1 MRKKESSRAAAIDYF
16 RNQAY
21 TGHTVTQ
28 KNVSISSE
36 SFTSSILMWLMAKV
50 HRTGLLLAASQKR
63 EYDNKDHQ
71 WWQSTGKQ
79 IKEIIKAAKQ
89 QEKE

>member
-1 MRKKESSRAAAIDYF
+1 
-16 RNQAY
+16 
-21 TGHTVTQ
+21 
-28 KNVSISSE
+28 
-36 SFTSSILMWLMAKV
+36 MWLMAQV

-63 EYDNKDHQ
+63 EYDNKDHH
-71 WWQSTGKQ
+71 WWQSTGKH